1 MRLSSMSIALCAA
14 MLSALPALAQKS
26 KDTLRLGLNDPFV
39 ILSPY
44 QGGGDEASNFT
55 RGVYETLLVFDERNK
70 KWIPSLAKSWARI
83 DNRTLEFELREGIAF
98 HNGSKFDADDVVN
111 MVDYLKHPDSQINF
125 KQRFLLIEK
134 AEKLGAYKVRIVFA
148 DPIATDMANLA

>member
-1 MRLSSMSIALCAA
+1 MRLGLMSVALCMAVTA
-14 MLSALPALAQKS
+14 ALPVAAQKS

-70 KWIPSLAKSWARI
+70 KWVPSLGSRLSSRVRAPCRQASTAG
-83 DNRTLEFELREGIAF
+83 DPVHGPREREVQFG
-98 HNGSKFDADDVVN
+98 
-111 MVDYLKHPDSQINF
+111 
-125 KQRFLLIEK
+125 
-134 AEKLGAYKVRIVFA
+134 
-148 DPIATDMANLA
+148 